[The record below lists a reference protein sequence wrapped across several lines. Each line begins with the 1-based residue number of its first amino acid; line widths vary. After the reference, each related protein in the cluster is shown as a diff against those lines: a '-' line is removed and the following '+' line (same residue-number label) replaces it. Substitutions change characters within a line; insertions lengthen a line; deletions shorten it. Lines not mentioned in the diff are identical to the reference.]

1 MQTYIFEG
9 TKYKKNNRFLKE
21 IYQTVYR
28 KVYKMPVPMLEVKH
42 HLEEDPTEVE
52 FEEELHD
59 HEVQRR
65 TGNIFR
71 TYGSGTLSNR

>member
-1 MQTYIFEG
+1 
-9 TKYKKNNRFLKE
+9 
-21 IYQTVYR
+21 
-28 KVYKMPVPMLEVKH
+28 MLEVKH

>member
-1 MQTYIFEG
+1 
-9 TKYKKNNRFLKE
+9 
-21 IYQTVYR
+21 
-28 KVYKMPVPMLEVKH
+28 MPVPMLELKH
-42 HLEEDPTEVE
+42 HLEEDPAEAE

-71 TYGSGTLSNR
+71 TYGSGTLSKGYSSSVFDSLV

>member
-1 MQTYIFEG
+1 
-9 TKYKKNNRFLKE
+9 
-21 IYQTVYR
+21 
-28 KVYKMPVPMLEVKH
+28 MLEVKH
-42 HLEEDPTEVE
+42 HLEEDPSEVE

-71 TYGSGTLSNR
+71 TYGSGVFTNSYLQL

>member
-1 MQTYIFEG
+1 
-9 TKYKKNNRFLKE
+9 
-21 IYQTVYR
+21 
-28 KVYKMPVPMLEVKH
+28 MLEVKH
-42 HLEEDPTEVE
+42 HLEEDPAEVE

-71 TYGSGTLSNR
+71 TYGSGTFSNSCSQLQSAI

>member
-1 MQTYIFEG
+1 
-9 TKYKKNNRFLKE
+9 
-21 IYQTVYR
+21 
-28 KVYKMPVPMLEVKH
+28 MPVPMLEVKH
-42 HLEEDPTEVE
+42 HLEEDPAEVK

-71 TYGSGTLSNR
+71 TYGSGAFSNFWSPLQSAI

>member
-1 MQTYIFEG
+1 MKDQNNFLQ
-9 TKYKKNNRFLKE
+9 KKL
-21 IYQTVYR
+21 
-28 KVYKMPVPMLEVKH
+28 KMPVPMLEVKH
-42 HLEEDPTEVE
+42 HLEEDPSEVE

-71 TYGSGTLSNR
+71 TYGSGVFSNLCSLLGFGSGL

>member
-1 MQTYIFEG
+1 
-9 TKYKKNNRFLKE
+9 
-21 IYQTVYR
+21 
-28 KVYKMPVPMLEVKH
+28 MPVPMLEVKH
-42 HLEEDPTEVE
+42 HLEEDPAEAE

-71 TYGSGTLSNR
+71 TYGSGTLSKGYSSSVFGSVV